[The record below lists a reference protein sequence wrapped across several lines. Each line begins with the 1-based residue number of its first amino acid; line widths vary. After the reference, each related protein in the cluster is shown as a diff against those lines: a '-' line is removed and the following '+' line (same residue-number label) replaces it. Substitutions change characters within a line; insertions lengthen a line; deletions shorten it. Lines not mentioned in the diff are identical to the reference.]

1 MSVSGDGISVEP
13 AGEISLPAVL
23 LPEAA
28 PVETHHIEPV
38 EETTGLIGN
47 VKLRDFVKIFVD
59 CTEIA
64 ELSAEQ
70 VKRIREMHEKIRYG
84 FRMNFNYNVLL
95 VVASILAG
103 LGLVSNS
110 NATVIA
116 SMLVSPIMGPVIG
129 LAYGATIRDWS
140 MVKRALMTELI
151 SIFACVAIGALIG
164 LITGPTGLSDDWPTP
179 EMEIRGD
186 IVNLYI
192 SCPVAFFSGLG
203 VAVSLL
209 DDNTS
214 SLVGVAIS
222 ASLLPPAVN
231 TGIIWVAHIFTR
243 DSRVVLPVDVAENDA
258 LSEYVYPPDFDDYR
272 RAGRTSIG
280 ITVANVFLVWIS
292 SMIMFRMKEVLPVE
306 KRIFWEDL
314 GAARKIYQNRAVLQP
329 VRSSSNLARMC
340 DD

>member
-1 MSVSGDGISVEP
+1 
-13 AGEISLPAVL
+13 
-23 LPEAA
+23 
-28 PVETHHIEPV
+28 
-38 EETTGLIGN
+38 
-47 VKLRDFVKIFVD
+47 
-59 CTEIA
+59 
-64 ELSAEQ
+64 
-70 VKRIREMHEKIRYG
+70 
-84 FRMNFNYNVLL
+84 MNFNYNVLL

-151 SIFACVAIGALIG
+151 SIFACIAIGALIG
-164 LITGPTGLSDDWPTP
+164 LVTGPTSLSDDWPTP
-179 EMEIRGD
+179 EMESRGD

-243 DSRVVLPVDVAENDA
+243 DDSKVVLPAEVAENDA

-272 RAGRTSIG
+272 RAGRTSIGKQSTGISVSLSFQYSIRTDLVGNTG

-306 KRIFWEDL
+306 KRVSFATFFRPYRPTHIQSHVNCLSDL
-314 GAARKIYQNRAVLQP
+314 LGGFGSRAKNLPESGGPAAGWVI
-329 VRSSSNLARMC
+329 
-340 DD
+340 